1 MGKKILEVKNLTK
14 DYGDFILKDVSFE
27 IPRGTIMGLIGEN
40 GAGKTTTINCILNE
54 IDRTSGT
61 IRIFGRDNISEEVSI
76 KNRLGVIF
84 DENLFPDVLTAFEVG
99 KFMDSIYLDW
109 QSSDYQGYLAKF
121 ELPHNKKIGEFSR
134 GMKVKLAFAI
144 ALSHKAEL
152 LILDEATSGL
162 DPVIREDILNILID
176 FVRDENH
183 SVLFSTHI
191 TADLEKVA
199 DYITFMHKG
208 KIIFSY
214 PKNDLIDKY
223 GIVVC
228 GSSTFESIEKGEI
241 VSFRKQGFQY
251 KILVRDRYKAEKCY
265 PKAKVEPVNIDD
277 IMLFY
282 IRGEIK

>member
-1 MGKKILEVKNLTK
+1 MREKILEVKNLTK
-14 DYGDFILKDVSFE
+14 DYGDFILNDVSFE

-61 IRIFGRDNISEEVSI
+61 IRIFGKDNIAEEVSI

-84 DENLFPDVLTAFEVG
+84 DENLFPDVLTPFEVG

-121 ELPHNKKIGEFSR
+121 ELPQNKKIGEFSR

-176 FVRDENH
+176 FVRDQNH

-199 DYITFMHKG
+199 DYITFMHQG
-208 KIIFSY
+208 KIIFSH

-228 GSSTFESIEKGEI
+228 DSSTFESIEKGEI
-241 VSFRKQGFQY
+241 VSFRKQEFQY

-282 IRGEIK
+282 IRGKIK

>member
-1 MGKKILEVKNLTK
+1 MGEKILEVKNLTK
-14 DYGDFILKDVSFE
+14 DYGDFILNDVSFE

-61 IRIFGRDNISEEVSI
+61 IRIFGKDNIAEEVSI

-84 DENLFPDVLTAFEVG
+84 DENLFPDVLTPFEVG

-121 ELPHNKKIGEFSR
+121 ELPQNKKIGEFSR

-176 FVRDENH
+176 FVRDQNH

-199 DYITFMHKG
+199 DYITFMHQG
-208 KIIFSY
+208 KIVFSH

-228 GSSTFESIEKGEI
+228 DSSTFESIEKGEI
-241 VSFRKQGFQY
+241 VSFRKQEFQY
-251 KILVRDRYKAEKCY
+251 KILVRDRYKAEK
-265 PKAKVEPVNIDD
+265 
-277 IMLFY
+277 MLPQS
-282 IRGEIK
+282 KS

>member
-1 MGKKILEVKNLTK
+1 MGERILEVKNLTK
-14 DYGDFILKDVSFE
+14 NYGDFILKDVSFE

-54 IDRTSGT
+54 INRTSGT
-61 IRIFGRDNISEEVSI
+61 IRIFGKDNISEEVSI

-84 DENLFPDVLTAFEVG
+84 DENLFPDVLTPFEVG
-99 KFMDSIYLDW
+99 KFMESIYSDW

-121 ELPHNKKIGEFSR
+121 ELPQNKKIGEFSR

-162 DPVIREDILNILID
+162 DPVMRDDILNILTD
-176 FVRDENH
+176 FVRDKNH

-199 DYITFMHKG
+199 DHITFMHKG
-208 KIIFSY
+208 KIIFSH
-214 PKNDLIDKY
+214 PKSDLIDKY
-223 GIVVC
+223 GIVAC
-228 GSSTFESIEKGEI
+228 GSSIFESIEKSEI
-241 VSFRKQGFQY
+241 VAFRKQEFQY

-265 PKAKVEPVNIDD
+265 PKAIVEPANIDD

-282 IRGEIK
+282 IKGEMK

>member
-1 MGKKILEVKNLTK
+1 MGEKILEVKNLTK
-14 DYGDFILKDVSFE
+14 DYGDFILNDVSFE

-61 IRIFGRDNISEEVSI
+61 IRIFGKDNIAEEVSI

-84 DENLFPDVLTAFEVG
+84 DENLFPDVLTPFEVG

-121 ELPHNKKIGEFSR
+121 ELPQNKKIGEFSR

-176 FVRDENH
+176 FVRDQNH

-199 DYITFMHKG
+199 DYITFMHQG
-208 KIIFSY
+208 KIVFSH

-228 GSSTFESIEKGEI
+228 DSSTFESIEKGEI
-241 VSFRKQGFQY
+241 VSFRKQEFQY